1 MNYMSTKSLN
11 RILLC
16 GLFIGTIANGYSQ
29 EEFSSKSK
37 AIPAK
42 EKPVK
47 PKAVSKPMAD
57 PPIVKRYVA
66 DPIPENN
73 FKVPKSEP
81 IVASEVYNRDQDLG
95 IYKSGSTTAKVKFK
109 DGAYLDGDKI
119 RISFNDKVLDYEVV
133 LDGSFREFELK
144 LEKGVN
150 RIVFEALNEGFAAPN
165 TAEFQVYDDQGAL
178 IANNKWNIGTGF
190 IATIIIEKP
199 ESK

>member
-11 RILLC
+11 RVLIC

-47 PKAVSKPMAD
+47 PKVVSKPMAD

-73 FKVPKSEP
+73 YKVPKSEP
-81 IVASEVYNRDQDLG
+81 IIAAKVYKRDQDLG
-95 IYKSGSTTAKVKFK
+95 IYKSGSTTAKVRFK

-119 RISFNDKVLDYEVV
+119 RISFNDIVLDYEVI
-133 LDGSFREFELK
+133 LDGGFKEFELK
-144 LEKGVN
+144 LENGVN

-165 TAEFQVYDDQGAL
+165 TAEFQVYDDQGVL
-178 IANNKWNIGTGF
+178 IAKDKWNIGTGY

-199 ESK
+199 VNK